1 VYIADTYNQR
11 IRKVDSNG
19 IITTI
24 AGTGTPGYSGDGGP
38 STNARLYTPN
48 SIAVDRS
55 NNIYIAEFDN
65 HCIRK
70 IDTSGI
76 ISTVIGTGEAGYSGD
91 GGAATAAKLTS
102 PEGIAVDAYGSLYVA
117 DQYHCVIR
125 KVTSIA
131 AAVTELIIHASALQV
146 FPNPT
151 TDKVEIIFNNWP
163 TKKNIVVTDFYGRT
177 VAELTTNNSNYHLDM
192 QPFPCGVYFVRAFT
206 GGYSKQVSFVKQ

>member
-11 IRKVDSNG
+11 IRKVDTNG

-24 AGTGTPGYSGDGGP
+24 AGTGASGYSGDGGP

-55 NNIYIAEFDN
+55 NNIYIADYNN

-117 DQYHCVIR
+117 DQYNCVIR

-131 AAVTELIIHASALQV
+131 AAVTELIMHASALQV

-151 TDKVEIIFNNWP
+151 TDKVELIFNNWP
-163 TKKNIVVTDFYGRT
+163 NKKNIVVADFYGRT

-192 QPFPCGVYFVRAFT
+192 QAFPCGVYFVRAFT